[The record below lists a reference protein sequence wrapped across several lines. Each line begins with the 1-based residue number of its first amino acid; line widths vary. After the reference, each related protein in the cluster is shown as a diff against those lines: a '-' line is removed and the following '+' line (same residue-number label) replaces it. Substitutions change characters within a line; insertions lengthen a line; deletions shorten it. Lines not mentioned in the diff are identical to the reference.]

1 MQTCFCLCVICLGLE
16 SVLGGK
22 LGEVGSL
29 LVMEEYRRCY
39 SHAIQIRRCYSLVQL
54 NSTTPNTA

>member
-1 MQTCFCLCVICLGLE
+1 MEKFAQPDLGHANVFLFCVICLGLE

-29 LVMEEYRRCY
+29 LVTEECRC
-39 SHAIQIRRCYSLVQL
+39 SHAIQIRRCYSLY
-54 NSTTPNTA
+54 S